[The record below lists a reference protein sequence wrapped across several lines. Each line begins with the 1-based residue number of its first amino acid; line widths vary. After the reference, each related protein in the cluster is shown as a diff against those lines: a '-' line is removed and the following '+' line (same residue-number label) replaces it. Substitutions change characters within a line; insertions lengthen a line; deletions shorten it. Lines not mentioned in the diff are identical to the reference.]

1 MNSVDSMF
9 GLHVPALALQ
19 NKRGVVLANNL
30 ANVDTPG
37 YRAQDMDVPALL
49 RQEITVTPL
58 HIKKSHSGHMTPI
71 PTGIDFSLQLRS
83 ALQGSLDKNTVDPQ
97 QEKVEFTQNAM
108 RTKATINFISGIS
121 RAYMTAVRGE

>member
-49 RQEITVTPL
+49 RQELTVTPL
-58 HIKKSHSGHMTPI
+58 HIKKSHNGHMMPI

-83 ALQGSLDKNTVDPQ
+83 ALQGSLDKNASRSSARKSRVYAKCDAHIKP
-97 QEKVEFTQNAM
+97 
-108 RTKATINFISGIS
+108 RFILY
-121 RAYMTAVRGE
+121 RALVAPI